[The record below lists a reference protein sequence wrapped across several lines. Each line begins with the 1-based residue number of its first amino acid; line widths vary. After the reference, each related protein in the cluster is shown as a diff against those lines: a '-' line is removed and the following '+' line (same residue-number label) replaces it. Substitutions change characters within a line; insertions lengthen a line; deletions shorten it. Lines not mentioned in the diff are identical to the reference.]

1 MEVIG
6 VIQKMTKA
14 SFKKAK
20 QHWYYCRRAKKFP
33 ELNNHSTLQTSRT
46 TTNKG
51 VGVTTNKL
59 LRCHGT
65 VDYTLNELDFLNSWH
80 EYWEGIKNSNKI
92 GIFGG
97 NMDETSVSAADGK
110 FL

>member
-1 MEVIG
+1 MNFTYNNYQEG
-6 VIQKMTKA
+6 VVT
-14 SFKKAK
+14 
-20 QHWYYCRRAKKFP
+20 P
-33 ELNNHSTLQTSRT
+33 E
-46 TTNKG
+46 
-51 VGVTTNKL
+51 KL
-59 LRCHGT
+59 LCWHET
-65 VDYTLNELDFLNSWH
+65 VDDTLNELDLLNSWH